1 MEVLSVAIPQTHRHS
16 TEMAIVGYRPDG
28 RLPFLPKSFGRL
40 AAMGAMSI
48 ISLL

>member
-1 MEVLSVAIPQTHRHS
+1 MEALSAAIPQTHRHS
-16 TEMAIVGYRPDG
+16 TEMAIVGYRPKG

-40 AAMGAMSI
+40 VAMGAMSI